1 MKIKYFKEN
10 QKFFNWLNK
19 KKDSINVIY
28 VKSDKD
34 NIKVKYKQ
42 ISQN

>member
-1 MKIKYFKEN
+1 MIKYFQEN

-28 VKSDKD
+28 VKTLGD
-34 NIKVKYKQ
+34 NIKIKYKEV
-42 ISQN
+42 SQK

>member
-1 MKIKYFKEN
+1 MIKYFQEN

-28 VKSDKD
+28 VKTLDD
-34 NIKVKYKQ
+34 NIKIKYKQ
-42 ISQN
+42 ITQK

>member
-1 MKIKYFKEN
+1 MIKYFQEN

-28 VKSDKD
+28 VKTLGD
-34 NIKVKYKQ
+34 NIKIKYKQ
-42 ISQN
+42 ITQK